1 MAEEVKVQGWRDVQI
16 TPDMPLSAIVHF
28 TNVLNQ
34 RLVTVED
41 LLRVDG
47 KTLTEIYAEQA
58 QKEREAM
65 EKQMA
70 EEQAKKEEK

>member
-1 MAEEVKVQGWRDVQI
+1 MPEEKQIRGWKDVQI

-28 TNVLNQ
+28 ANILNQ

-41 LLRVDG
+41 ILKVDG

-58 QKEREAM
+58 EQERAEM

-70 EEQAKKEEK
+70 EELAKKEEK

>member
-28 TNVLNQ
+28 ANVLNQ

-41 LLRVDG
+41 LIKVDG

-70 EEQAKKEEK
+70 EEQAKKEAK

>member
-28 TNVLNQ
+28 ANVLNQ

-41 LLRVDG
+41 LIKVDG